1 MAEGGKGEMIRSVR
15 GLARNLFISKH
26 NGQILHFHRSMCS
39 ILTKF
44 PKVVRVAEPQQ
55 LVERG

>member
-1 MAEGGKGEMIRSVR
+1 MVEEGKVEMIRSVR
-15 GLARNLFISKH
+15 GLARNLFISKR
-26 NGQILHFHRSMCS
+26 NGQIFHFHGSMCS